1 MWQAD
6 VRHFEKISLADQV
19 MSLLYPEMVP
29 QLSKEVLTEFHQFSE
44 MSAE

>member
-1 MWQAD
+1 MVD
-6 VRHFEKISLADQV
+6 VPHFEKISLVDRV